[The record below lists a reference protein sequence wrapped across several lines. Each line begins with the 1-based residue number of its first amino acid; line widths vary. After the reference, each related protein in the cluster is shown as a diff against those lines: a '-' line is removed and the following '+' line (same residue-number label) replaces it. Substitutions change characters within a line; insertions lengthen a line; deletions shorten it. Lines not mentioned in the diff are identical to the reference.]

1 MGKTK
6 KKSINPKPKS
16 KGQSFH
22 NILNVDTFKAIALA
36 IGLTIAVYGVCF
48 LTGDSYLKSLLY
60 ERGFTQYIVV
70 LMASSVTVFTVLK
83 YLKIIGESRQLNKNF
98 IDENVNFDNH
108 KAYELVNLQRS
119 LSQGKSFIS
128 VRLSRVVSA
137 YINSGNRSTV
147 AEFISDDSSFYTA
160 ASASS
165 YVLPRILIWAI
176 PLLGF
181 VGTVMGI
188 SSAVNGFTSFLSGAE
203 EIEQIKEGIGFVT
216 TGLAVAFDTTL
227 LALLL
232 SVLVMLPLVAVERME
247 SQLLLAVDIYL
258 NDRLLVKLKDKPQVE
273 PEPEP
278 NYSASS
284 QKFVAQ
290 ISEIKAANT
299 QLLEQVESTTKALEQ
314 RVEVMM
320 RVQQELGNT
329 PETIEVASSGLDE
342 VLSRIND
349 NLAQIEPVLK
359 ELNLPRRL
367 VLVEEKNHHHQ

>member
-1 MGKTK
+1 MSKTK
-6 KKSINPKPKS
+6 KNSINS
-16 KGQSFH
+16 NLKGQSFH
-22 NILNVDTFKAIALA
+22 NLLNIDSFKAIAIA
-36 IGLTIAVYGVCF
+36 IALTIAIYVICF
-48 LTGDSYLKSLLY
+48 LIGDSYLKSLLY
-60 ERGFTQYIVV
+60 ERGFTQYLVV
-70 LMASSVTVFTVLK
+70 LMASLVTVFTILK
-83 YLKIIGESRQLNKNF
+83 YQKIALESKQLNKNF
-98 IDENVNFDNH
+98 IDENVNFENH
-108 KAYELVNLQRS
+108 QAYELVNLQRS
-119 LSQGKSFIS
+119 LSQGKSFIA

-203 EIEQIKEGIGFVT
+203 EIDQIKEGIGFVT

-258 NDRLLVKLKDKPQVE
+258 NDRLLVKLKDKPQI
-273 PEPEP
+273 EPEP
-278 NYSASS
+278 NYSARSE
-284 QKFVAQ
+284 KFVAQ

-320 RVQQELGNT
+320 RVQQLGSLPPTAEAQIESSEL
-329 PETIEVASSGLDE
+329 DK

-359 ELNLPRRL
+359 ELNVPRRL
-367 VLVEEKNHHHQ
+367 VLVEEKHHHK

>member
-1 MGKTK
+1 MSKTK
-6 KKSINPKPKS
+6 KKSINSKS
-16 KGQSFH
+16 KEQSFH
-22 NILNVDTFKAIALA
+22 NLLNVDTFQAIAIA
-36 IGLTIAVYGVCF
+36 IGLTIAIYGICF
-48 LTGDSYLKSLLY
+48 LIGDSYLKSLLY
-60 ERGFTQYIVV
+60 ERGFIQYIVV

-83 YLKIIGESRQLNKNF
+83 YLKIAVERKQLNKNF
-98 IDENVNFDNH
+98 IDEKVNFDNH
-108 KAYELVNLQRS
+108 QAYELVNLQRS
-119 LSQGKSFIS
+119 LSQGKSFIA
-128 VRLSRVVSA
+128 VRLSRVVLA
-137 YINSGNRSTV
+137 YINSGNRNTV

-165 YVLPRILIWAI
+165 YVLPRISIWAI

-203 EIEQIKEGIGFVT
+203 EIDQIKEGIGFVT

-258 NDRLLVKLKDKPQVE
+258 NDRLLVKLKDKVE
-273 PEPEP
+273 PEPD
-278 NYSASS
+278 YSTSS

-299 QLLEQVESTTKALEQ
+299 QLLEQIESSTKALEQ

-320 RVQQELGNT
+320 RVQQEFGNT
-329 PETIEVASSGLDE
+329 PNMIEMTSIGLDE

-359 ELNLPRRL
+359 ELNVPRRL
-367 VLVEEKNHHHQ
+367 ILVEEKNHHHK